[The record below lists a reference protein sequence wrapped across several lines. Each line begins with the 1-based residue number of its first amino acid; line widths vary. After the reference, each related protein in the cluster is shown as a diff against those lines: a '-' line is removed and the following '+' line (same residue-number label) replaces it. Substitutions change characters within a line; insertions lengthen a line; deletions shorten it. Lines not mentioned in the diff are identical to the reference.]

1 MSSAHNLF
9 ISIQYHSTIDIFTK
23 YCTMQHKLKPCTWAI
38 LAIYQEVKMY
48 WLFCCCDQMAKPSQ
62 VGYWLF
68 CCCDQMA
75 KPSQVGYWLFC
86 CCDQMA
92 EPSQVG
98 YWLFCCCDQMAK
110 PSQVGYWLFC
120 CCDQSLSSGVL
131 VVTVLKLSFL
141 K

>member
-1 MSSAHNLF
+1 
-9 ISIQYHSTIDIFTK
+9 
-23 YCTMQHKLKPCTWAI
+23 MQHKLKPCTWAI

-92 EPSQVG
+92 
-98 YWLFCCCDQMAK
+98 K

-131 VVTVLKLSFL
+131 VVTVFKIEFPEIKEIIIHGYPEKKIIISKIWLVEPRHIF
-141 K
+141 

>member
-1 MSSAHNLF
+1 MEIIDRLTII

-86 CCDQMA
+86 
-92 EPSQVG
+92 
-98 YWLFCCCDQMAK
+98 Y
-110 PSQVGYWLFC
+110 
-120 CCDQSLSSGVL
+120 CDQSLSSGDIGCDCF
-131 VVTVLKLSFL
+131 KIEFPEI
-141 K
+141 KEIIIHGYPEKKNNN